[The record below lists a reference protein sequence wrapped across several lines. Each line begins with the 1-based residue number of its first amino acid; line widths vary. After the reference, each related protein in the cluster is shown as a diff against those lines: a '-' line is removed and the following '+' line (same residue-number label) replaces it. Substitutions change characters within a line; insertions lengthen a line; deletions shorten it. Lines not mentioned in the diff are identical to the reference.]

1 MKHRVK
7 NYRVFEGLR
16 IAACLT
22 FISGYINAFTFVT
35 QNGIFAGVQSGNV
48 IMWAYHSAQGN
59 WQKVLNFTIPIIF
72 FMLGQCVT
80 YLVRRWFVRKNI
92 FWHFG
97 ASVIMQIIIVITV
110 LLTPILPSF
119 FTMANLALV
128 ASIQVESF
136 RKLRGAPYA
145 NVMMT
150 GNVKNGAFLLFKGLI
165 EKNTELQKA
174 GRNIFLIIFTF
185 ALGVALST
193 FISNYLGE
201 YGLGFVIL
209 PLFYIN
215 LSLWNEKNW
224 KEQEMKKSLRQK

>member
-1 MKHRVK
+1 MKYHVK
-7 NYRVFEGLR
+7 DYRVFEGLR
-16 IAACLT
+16 VAACLT

-48 IMWAYHSAQGN
+48 IMWAYHAAQGN
-59 WQKVLNFTIPIIF
+59 WQRVINFTIPIVF
-72 FMLGQCVT
+72 FMIGQCAT
-80 YLVRRWFVRKNI
+80 YLIRRWFVSKNI

-97 ASVIMQIIIVITV
+97 ASLIMQAIIVITV

-119 FTMANLALV
+119 FTIANLALV

-150 GNVKNGAFLLFKGLI
+150 GNVKNAALLTFKGFM
-165 EKNTELQKA
+165 EKNAELQKA
-174 GRNIFLIIFTF
+174 GRNIFIIILTF

-193 FISNYLGE
+193 VISTHLKE
-201 YGLGFVIL
+201 YGLVFVIL
-209 PLFYIN
+209 PLLYIN
-215 LSLWNEKNW
+215 VSLWNEKNW
-224 KEQEMKKSLRQK
+224 EEKINKPRS